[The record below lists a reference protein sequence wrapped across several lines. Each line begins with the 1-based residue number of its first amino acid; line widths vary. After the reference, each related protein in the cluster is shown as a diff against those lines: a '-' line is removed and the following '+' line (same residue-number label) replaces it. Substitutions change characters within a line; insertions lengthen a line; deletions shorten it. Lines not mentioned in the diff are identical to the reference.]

1 MFGLTLQERRVLV
14 FLIFLVV
21 IGLGIDYLRKTDS
34 SLKIHLE
41 DLIQIREEENK
52 FDLNQIDKETLIRLP
67 GIGEKIAKRIIEYR
81 QKYGSFKDLQE
92 LRKVKGIRTSTYE
105 KLKDF
110 LYVK

>member
-1 MFGLTLQERRVLV
+1 MLTLQERRVLI
-14 FLIFLVV
+14 FLLFLVV
-21 IGLGIDYLRKTDS
+21 MGLGIDYLRKTNS

-41 DLIQIREEENK
+41 DFINIGEEENK

>member
-1 MFGLTLQERRVLV
+1 MFGLTLQERRVLI

-21 IGLGIDYLRKTDS
+21 MGLGIDYLRKTDS

-41 DLIQIREEENK
+41 DFINIGEEENK

>member
-1 MFGLTLQERRVLV
+1 MFVLTLQERRVLI

-41 DLIQIREEENK
+41 DFINIGEEENK

>member
-1 MFGLTLQERRVLV
+1 MLTLQERRVLI
-14 FLIFLVV
+14 FLLFLVV
-21 IGLGIDYLRKTDS
+21 MGLGIDYLRKTNS
-34 SLKIHLE
+34 SLKIYLE
-41 DLIQIREEENK
+41 DFINIGEEENK

-81 QKYGSFKDLQE
+81 QKYGSFRDLKDL
-92 LRKVKGIRTSTYE
+92 KKIKGIRSSTYE

>member
-1 MFGLTLQERRVLV
+1 MLTLQERRVL
-14 FLIFLVV
+14 IFLLFLV
-21 IGLGIDYLRKTDS
+21 IFGLGIDYLRKTNS

-41 DLIQIREEENK
+41 DFINIGEEENK

-67 GIGEKIAKRIIEYR
+67 GIGEKIAKCIIEYR
-81 QKYGSFKDLQE
+81 QKYGSFTDIKDL
-92 LRKVKGIRTSTYE
+92 KKIKGIRSSTYE